1 MPSSDSPLPSPANV
15 PIESR
20 KTALLKMLFEAY
32 SDGRIGTPQERLAA
46 LYDAKVGDRLR
57 ERMKGLPL
65 TEMSSIYYRVV
76 KGEDPEVILLDVEN
90 ATP

>member
-1 MPSSDSPLPSPANV
+1 MPSSDSPLPIPANV

-20 KTALLKMLFEAY
+20 KTTLLKMLFEAY

-65 TEMSSIYYRVV
+65 TEMSSIYYRIVR
-76 KGEDPEVILLDVEN
+76 GEDPEVILSDEN